1 MYNRT
6 ELVQPTT
13 AVSLFVFLILLKK
26 LLALILS
33 SMSMQN
39 VTLAKASSFHSHYRY
54 VALVSPMP
62 VKWISQSV

>member
-33 SMSMQN
+33 SMWMQI
-39 VTLAKASSFHSHYRY
+39 VTLAKVCSFHSHYRY
-54 VALVSPMP
+54 VALVFPMLG
-62 VKWISQSV
+62 KSTSQ